1 VSVHQDVNEAVLWST
16 IDDLVDRAPGTGDLR
31 AHGLQLLAG
40 ARFRAVGRPVPDEVA
55 LEERRA
61 AVATLAVPALL
72 QRARASYDGQ
82 LLIMKG
88 AAVAL
93 HYRDPSL
100 RPFNDIDLL
109 ADDADAAQRALLAAG
124 FRPIGSLEDED
135 VGYHVCPLAWPGL
148 PIRIELHR
156 RPHWVEGLAQ
166 PSVPEILVAAEP
178 SGLGIDGILAPA
190 RHHHALLLA
199 VHAWTH
205 EPLRR
210 LIELIDVAAITHG
223 TDRTA
228 VRALARRWGCERLWR
243 TTELVVDAVLYG
255 TAPPIALR
263 TWARHLSDARERT
276 ILETRLLRFAGP
288 AWGLP
293 VRRVPRE
300 LLGASVRHLSRRDGE
315 RWRTKVVRAGRL
327 ARIAARPRS
336 ELRRIGQDQT

>member
-1 VSVHQDVNEAVLWST
+1 MSVLQHVDDAVLWST
-16 IDDLVDRAPGTGDLR
+16 IDALVDRAPGPVDLR
-31 AHGLQLLAG
+31 AHGLQLLAA
-40 ARFRAVGRPVPDEVA
+40 ARLRRLGRPVPEGLI

-82 LLIMKG
+82 LVIMKG
-88 AAVAL
+88 AEVAL

-109 ADDADAAQRALLAAG
+109 ADDAVAAQRAMLAAG
-124 FRPIGSLEDED
+124 FRPIGSLDDED
-135 VGYHVCPLAWPGL
+135 VGYHVCPLGWPGL

-156 RPHWVEGLAQ
+156 RPHWVEGLPQ
-166 PSVPEILVAAEP
+166 PPVSEILAAAEP

-190 RHHHALLLA
+190 RPHHALLLA

-228 VRALARRWGCERLWR
+228 VGTLARGWGCERLWR
-243 TTELVVDAVLYG
+243 TTEQVVDAVLHG
-255 TAPPIALR
+255 AAPPIALR
-263 TWARHLSDARERT
+263 TWARHLPDARERT
-276 ILETRLLRFAGP
+276 ILETRVLRFAGP

-300 LLGASVRHLSRRDGE
+300 LLGAGVWQLRRRGGE
-315 RWRTKVVRAGRL
+315 RWRTKVVRTGRL
-327 ARIAARPRS
+327 ARNAARPRS
-336 ELRRIGQDQT
+336 ELRQLGPHQT